1 MTTSR
6 SAICPT
12 ALISRLPSYVLYSI
26 FPIARLPT
34 ACPNLSS
41 GQDVFLMQ
49 SFLQIQRHQLQQG
62 SFLVLYLIRV
72 SVQLEVPVGGTKCAH
87 EGDALGPFVN
97 RSLKDFVVRPIVLVS
112 KPFMHPL
119 SAGASDC
126 AVLFLTN

>member
-1 MTTSR
+1 LPESIQWPR
-6 SAICPT
+6 CLFDAVFSADPE
-12 ALISRLPSYVLYSI
+12 ASAP
-26 FPIARLPT
+26 AR
-34 ACPNLSS
+34 
-41 GQDVFLMQ
+41 V
-49 SFLQIQRHQLQQG
+49 I
-62 SFLVLYLIRV
+62 LVLYLIRV

-126 AVLFLTN
+126 AVLFLKN